1 MEWKSTT
8 EKNPKVDAPMGG
20 WWEYSQNNSGGSF
33 DPDGG
38 MSTWIWAHSAKQ
50 ADDIA
55 EQNGIYF
62 DGCQEG
68 LDCPCCG
75 DRWYSAR
82 GGKPDMDDVPVDVLV
97 KHLTTETNYR
107 TSALAYATSWNLG
120 IRIIDKDG
128 ATHWLKAKK

>member
-1 MEWKSTT
+1 
-8 EKNPKVDAPMGG
+8 
-20 WWEYSQNNSGGSF
+20 
-33 DPDGG
+33 

-50 ADDIA
+50 ADAIA
-55 EQNGIYF
+55 EQNGVYF

-75 DRWYSAR
+75 DRWSSAW
-82 GGKPDMDDVPVDVLV
+82 GVEPDMDDAPVDVLV
-97 KHLTTETNYR
+97 KHLTTETKAG
-107 TSALAYATSWNLG
+107 TSDLAYATSWNLG